1 VDDLT
6 EIRRREATLEAV
18 RRYLPPAMI
27 DNIQSLDGLGLGG
40 ERRVITILF
49 AESRPLSSFPEA
61 LRAQE
66 LMERLNLYLT
76 VGAEAIH
83 TQNGVIDKFMGSE
96 IMGLFNTQLNPAPDH
111 AWQAVLA
118 ALKIADDFLA
128 LALTLGEE
136 PDPRFR
142 IGVHTGVATVGN
154 VGSPSRR
161 DFTALGDAV
170 NLAKRLEEHAAPGQI
185 IVSEDCYRACA
196 GQLTDP
202 SNSLLVLARG
212 SVQVKGR
219 SQATAIYEIQRR
231 RA

>member
-1 VDDLT
+1 
-6 EIRRREATLEAV
+6 
-18 RRYLPPAMI
+18 
-27 DNIQSLDGLGLGG
+27 
-40 ERRVITILF
+40 
-49 AESRPLSSFPEA
+49 
-61 LRAQE
+61 
-66 LMERLNLYLT
+66 
-76 VGAEAIH
+76 
-83 TQNGVIDKFMGSE
+83 
-96 IMGLFNTQLNPAPDH
+96 
-111 AWQAVLA
+111 
-118 ALKIADDFLA
+118 
-128 LALTLGEE
+128 
-136 PDPRFR
+136 
-142 IGVHTGVATVGN
+142 VGN